1 MIKIL
6 LVEDD
11 KIIVASLSEYLNSE
25 GYLVRSVSGQTAA
38 MKLLAEEKAD
48 LVLLDVSLAEGNG
61 FAACRAIKAEFDIPV
76 IFLTASGDEF
86 STVTGFDLGADDYIP
101 KPFRPRELISRI
113 RNVLRL
119 TGSMGKTVKL
129 GDVVVDTEKGTAVK
143 NSRDLFLS
151 ALEYGAV
158 YDAAYKDYED
168 IRDSDRVS
176 SAAYAQVLGYAKI
189 DSANERKPYLY
200 VLGGDVASGYYKTM
214 PVHLILGT
222 LPKDS
227 TEIILPEHL
236 TSNGKVNYKL
246 GDTVTLDV
254 GDRTLDGRRLG
265 QDTPVYTYDSE
276 TQVEIMSGERLE
288 NTEPRTYTVVGIYE
302 RPTFEDYSAPGY
314 TALTAADTKSA
325 DQSLIH
331 CYFKMH
337 KPAGVYDFMKEM
349 GYTQEHRY
357 AYNTKVLL
365 YSGTAPFDSFL
376 TAFYSLA
383 AIIIALIVFGSVS
396 LIYNAFSISVSE
408 RTRQF
413 GLLSSVGA
421 TRKQL
426 RRMVLFEALAVSIV
440 GIPLGILVGIG
451 GIGITLLLIGDKFFS
466 IVRVDIPMRLCVS
479 WQAVVI
485 AAVIALVTV
494 LISAW
499 IPSKR
504 ATGVSAVEAIRQSMD
519 IKVSGRPVRT
529 SKLAYKLFGLP
540 GVLAG
545 KHYKRNRKKYRTTV
559 VSLFMSIVLFVSA
572 AAFTDYMMESAEG
585 GLASDQFDLI
595 YAAESD
601 ASAAMTPDELLELLF
616 SEPNVTGGTY
626 TKKQFLQGDISRE
639 YVTAMYADR
648 FADFGMEREDAA
660 PKDFSISGYLYFV
673 ADAEFNRLL
682 EKYNLKEA
690 DYYDRDKPLGI
701 ALDRNIELDRRLE
714 KYVTLDSLQGD
725 GCVIEGLYYVEID
738 GYYRKD
744 SRIDENGNKVVLYQ
758 NRDNEN
764 DIIELPYEESF
775 AKYTLR
781 SEKTIEEAPFFVSRS
796 TPVAINMIYPYSM
809 LESVVPEAA
818 LNQFRNTEY
827 FLTSSDH
834 AASFEN
840 LATMLTENGLS
851 SRQLFDYAANAETNR
866 NVVTIIR
873 VFAYGFIV
881 LISLIAAANV
891 FNTIS
896 TNISLRRREF
906 AMLKSVGMTQ
916 KGFRRMMN
924 YECLLYGS
932 KALLLGLPVSCGI
945 TYLIYRAVTT
955 AYETSFHLPW
965 AAIGIAVLSV
975 FLVVFAT
982 MMYSMSK
989 VKKDNPI
996 DALKNENL

>member
-1 MIKIL
+1 MNVFNKVTL
-6 LVEDD
+6 ESLKKNRTRTVVT
-11 KIIVASLSEYLNSE
+11 IIGIMLS
-25 GYLVRSVSGQTAA
+25 AA
-38 MKLLAEEKAD
+38 MICASTTFVSSMQNF
-48 LVLLDVSLAEGNG
+48 VLRCEIYS
-61 FAACRAIKAEFDIPV
+61 
-76 IFLTASGDEF
+76 SGDWH
-86 STVTGFDLGADDYIP
+86 
-101 KPFRPRELISRI
+101 
-113 RNVLRL
+113 
-119 TGSMGKTVKL
+119 
-129 GDVVVDTEKGTAVK
+129 
-143 NSRDLFLS
+143 
-151 ALEYGAV
+151 GAV

-168 IRDSDRVS
+168 IRDSGKVS

-189 DSANERKPYLY
+189 GSANERKPYLY
-200 VLGGDVASGYYKTM
+200 VLGGDAASGYFETM
-214 PVHLILGT
+214 PVHLLLGT

-236 TSNGKVNYKL
+236 TSNGKVNYTL
-246 GDTVTLDV
+246 GDTVTLEV
-254 GDRTLDGRRLG
+254 GDRMLDGKRLG
-265 QDTPVYTYDSE
+265 QDTPVYAYDSE
-276 TQVEIMSGERLE
+276 THTEVMSGERLE

-302 RPTFEDYSAPGY
+302 RPAFEDYAAPGY
-314 TALTAADTKSA
+314 TALTAADPKSA
-325 DQSLIH
+325 EQSPIH
-331 CYFKMH
+331 CYFKLH

-349 GYTQEHRY
+349 GYTQEYRY

-426 RRMVLFEALAVSIV
+426 RRMVLFEALAVSAV

-451 GIGITLLLIGDKFFS
+451 GIGITLLLIGDKFSS
-466 IVRVDIPMRLCVS
+466 IVRADIPMRLCVS

-529 SKLAYKLFGLP
+529 SKLAYKLFRLP

-572 AAFTDYMMESAEG
+572 AAFTDYMTESAEG

-601 ASAAMTPDELLELLF
+601 ASAAMTPDALLELLF
-616 SEPNVTGGTY
+616 SEQNVTGGTY

-639 YVTAMYADR
+639 YVTAMFADR
-648 FADFGMEREDAA
+648 FADFGMEREDAT
-660 PKDFSISGYLYFV
+660 PKELSISGYLYFV

-690 DYYDRDKPLGI
+690 DYYDREKPLGL

-714 KYVTLDSLQGD
+714 KYVTLDTLKGD

-758 NRDNEN
+758 NRDNES

-809 LESVVPEAA
+809 LESVVPKAA

-834 AASFEN
+834 TASFEN
-840 LATMLTENGLS
+840 LATVLTENGLS

-924 YECLLYGS
+924 CECLLYGS

-982 MMYSMSK
+982 MMYAMRK

>member
-1 MIKIL
+1 MNVFSKVTL
-6 LVEDD
+6 
-11 KIIVASLSEYLNSE
+11 ASLKKNRTRTVVTIIGIMLS
-25 GYLVRSVSGQTAA
+25 AA
-38 MKLLAEEKAD
+38 MICASTTFVSSMQSF
-48 LVLLDVSLAEGNG
+48 VLRCEIYS
-61 FAACRAIKAEFDIPV
+61 
-76 IFLTASGDEF
+76 SGDWH
-86 STVTGFDLGADDYIP
+86 
-101 KPFRPRELISRI
+101 
-113 RNVLRL
+113 
-119 TGSMGKTVKL
+119 
-129 GDVVVDTEKGTAVK
+129 
-143 NSRDLFLS
+143 
-151 ALEYGAV
+151 GAV
-158 YDAAYKDYED
+158 YDSAYKDYED
-168 IRDSDRVS
+168 IRDSDMVS

-189 DSANERKPYLY
+189 DSANEYKPYLY
-200 VLGGDVASGYYKTM
+200 VLGGDAASGYFKTM

-254 GDRTLDGRRLG
+254 GDRTLDGKRLG
-265 QDTPVYTYDSE
+265 QNAPVYTYDSE
-276 TQVEIMSGERLE
+276 TQVEVMSGERLE

-325 DQSLIH
+325 NQAPIH
-331 CYFKMH
+331 CYFKLH

-349 GYTQEHRY
+349 GYTQEYRY

-426 RRMVLFEALAVSIV
+426 RRMVIFEALTVSAV

-451 GIGITLLLIGDKFFS
+451 GIGITLLLIGDKFS
-466 IVRVDIPMRLCVS
+466 SLVRVDIPMRLCVS

-485 AAVIALVTV
+485 AAAIALITV

-504 ATGVSAVEAIRQSMD
+504 ATRVSAVEAIRQSMD

-601 ASAAMTPDELLELLF
+601 ASAAMTPDALLELLF
-616 SEPNVTGGTY
+616 SEQNVTGGTY

-639 YVTAMYADR
+639 YVTAMFADR
-648 FADFGMEREDAA
+648 FSNFGMESEDRA
-660 PKDFSISGYLYFV
+660 PKELGISGYLYFV

-682 EKYNLKEA
+682 EKYDLKEA
-690 DYYDRDKPLGI
+690 DYYDRDNPLGI
-701 ALDRNIELDRRLE
+701 ALDRNIEFDRRLE
-714 KYVTLDSLQGD
+714 KYVTLDTLKGD

-834 AASFEN
+834 TASFEN
-840 LATMLTENGLS
+840 LATVLTENGLS

>member
-1 MIKIL
+1 M
-6 LVEDD
+6 
-11 KIIVASLSEYLNSE
+11 
-25 GYLVRSVSGQTAA
+25 
-38 MKLLAEEKAD
+38 
-48 LVLLDVSLAEGNG
+48 
-61 FAACRAIKAEFDIPV
+61 
-76 IFLTASGDEF
+76 
-86 STVTGFDLGADDYIP
+86 
-101 KPFRPRELISRI
+101 
-113 RNVLRL
+113 
-119 TGSMGKTVKL
+119 
-129 GDVVVDTEKGTAVK
+129 
-143 NSRDLFLS
+143 
-151 ALEYGAV
+151 
-158 YDAAYKDYED
+158 
-168 IRDSDRVS
+168 
-176 SAAYAQVLGYAKI
+176 
-189 DSANERKPYLY
+189 
-200 VLGGDVASGYYKTM
+200 
-214 PVHLILGT
+214 
-222 LPKDS
+222 
-227 TEIILPEHL
+227 
-236 TSNGKVNYKL
+236 
-246 GDTVTLDV
+246 

-325 DQSLIH
+325 DQAPIH
-331 CYFKMH
+331 CYFKLH

-349 GYTQEHRY
+349 GYTQEYRY

-601 ASAAMTPDELLELLF
+601 ASAAMTPDELLDLLF
-616 SEPNVTGGTY
+616 SEQNVTGGTY

-639 YVTAMYADR
+639 YVTAMFADR
-648 FADFGMEREDAA
+648 FSSFGTESEDAA
-660 PKDFSISGYLYFV
+660 PKELGISGYLYFV

-714 KYVTLDSLQGD
+714 KYVTLDTLKGD

-758 NRDNEN
+758 NRDNES

-827 FLTSSDH
+827 FLTSSNH
-834 AASFEN
+834 TASFEN
-840 LATMLTENGLS
+840 LATVLTENGLS

-881 LISLIAAANV
+881 LISLIAVANV

>member
-1 MIKIL
+1 MNVFNKVTLESLKKNRTRTI
-6 LVEDD
+6 VT
-11 KIIVASLSEYLNSE
+11 IIGIMLS
-25 GYLVRSVSGQTAA
+25 AA
-38 MKLLAEEKAD
+38 MVCASTTFVSSMQNF
-48 LVLLDVSLAEGNG
+48 VLRCEIYS
-61 FAACRAIKAEFDIPV
+61 
-76 IFLTASGDEF
+76 SGDWH
-86 STVTGFDLGADDYIP
+86 
-101 KPFRPRELISRI
+101 
-113 RNVLRL
+113 
-119 TGSMGKTVKL
+119 
-129 GDVVVDTEKGTAVK
+129 
-143 NSRDLFLS
+143 
-151 ALEYGAV
+151 GAV

-200 VLGGDVASGYYKTM
+200 VLGGDVASGYFDTM

-236 TSNGKVNYKL
+236 TSNGKVNYTL

-254 GDRTLDGRRLG
+254 DDRTLDGKRLG
-265 QDTPVYTYDSE
+265 QDTPVYAYDSE
-276 TQVEIMSGERLE
+276 THTEVMSGERLE

-302 RPTFEDYSAPGY
+302 RPAFEDYAAPGY
-314 TALTAADTKSA
+314 TALTAADPKSA
-325 DQSLIH
+325 EQSPIH
-331 CYFKMH
+331 CYFKLH
-337 KPAGVYDFMKEM
+337 KPAGVYDFMKET
-349 GYTQEHRY
+349 GYTQEYRY

-376 TAFYSLA
+376 TTFYSLA

-408 RTRQF
+408 RTKQF

-421 TRKQL
+421 TKKQL
-426 RRMVLFEALAVSIV
+426 RRMVLFEALAVSAV

-451 GIGITLLLIGDKFFS
+451 GIGITLLLIGDKFSS
-466 IVRVDIPMRLCVS
+466 IVRADIPMRICVS

-485 AAVIALVTV
+485 AAAIALITV

-504 ATGVSAVEAIRQSMD
+504 ATRVSAVEAIRQSMD

-601 ASAAMTPDELLELLF
+601 ASSAMTPDALLELLF
-616 SEPNVTGGTY
+616 SEQNVTGGTY

-639 YVTAMYADR
+639 YVTAMFADR
-648 FADFGMEREDAA
+648 FADFGMESEDAA
-660 PKDFSISGYLYFV
+660 PKELSISGYLYFV

-701 ALDRNIELDRRLE
+701 ALDRNIEFDRRLE
-714 KYVTLDSLQGD
+714 KYVTLDTLQGD
-725 GCVIEGLYYVEID
+725 GCMIEGLYYVEID

-758 NRDNEN
+758 NRDNES
-764 DIIELPYEESF
+764 DIIELPYGESF

-827 FLTSSDH
+827 FLTSSNH
-834 AASFEN
+834 TASFEK

>member
-1 MIKIL
+1 MNVFNKVTLESLKKNRTRTI
-6 LVEDD
+6 VT
-11 KIIVASLSEYLNSE
+11 IIGIMLS
-25 GYLVRSVSGQTAA
+25 AA
-38 MKLLAEEKAD
+38 MVCASTT
-48 LVLLDVSLAEGNG
+48 LVSSMQNFVLRCEIYS
-61 FAACRAIKAEFDIPV
+61 
-76 IFLTASGDEF
+76 SGDWH
-86 STVTGFDLGADDYIP
+86 
-101 KPFRPRELISRI
+101 
-113 RNVLRL
+113 
-119 TGSMGKTVKL
+119 
-129 GDVVVDTEKGTAVK
+129 
-143 NSRDLFLS
+143 
-151 ALEYGAV
+151 GAV

-200 VLGGDVASGYYKTM
+200 VLGGDVASGYFETM

-331 CYFKMH
+331 CYFKLH
-337 KPAGVYDFMKEM
+337 KPAGVYDFMREM
-349 GYTQEHRY
+349 GYTQEYRY

-383 AIIIALIVFGSVS
+383 AIIISLIVFGSVS

-504 ATGVSAVEAIRQSMD
+504 ATRVSAVEAIRQSMD

-595 YAAESD
+595 YATESD
-601 ASAAMTPDELLELLF
+601 ASAAMTPDALLELLF
-616 SEPNVTGGTY
+616 SEQNVTGGTY

-639 YVTAMYADR
+639 YVTAMFAGR

-660 PKDFSISGYLYFV
+660 PKELGISGYLYFV

-690 DYYDRDKPLGI
+690 DYYDRDKPLGL

-714 KYVTLDSLQGD
+714 KYVTLDTLKGD

-764 DIIELPYEESF
+764 DIIELPHEESF

-809 LESVVPEAA
+809 LENVVPEAA

-866 NVVTIIR
+866 NVITIIR

-924 YECLLYGS
+924 CECLLYGS
-932 KALLLGLPVSCGI
+932 KALLLGLPVSCSI

-982 MMYSMSK
+982 MMYAMRK

>member
-1 MIKIL
+1 MNVFNKVTL
-6 LVEDD
+6 ESLKKNRTRTVVT
-11 KIIVASLSEYLNSE
+11 IIGIMLS
-25 GYLVRSVSGQTAA
+25 AA
-38 MKLLAEEKAD
+38 MICASTT
-48 LVLLDVSLAEGNG
+48 LVSSMQN
-61 FAACRAIKAEFDIPV
+61 F
-76 IFLTASGDEF
+76 
-86 STVTGFDLGADDYIP
+86 
-101 KPFRPRELISRI
+101 
-113 RNVLRL
+113 VLRCAIHID
-119 TGSMGKTVKL
+119 
-129 GDVVVDTEKGTAVK
+129 GDWHGV
-143 NSRDLFLS
+143 
-151 ALEYGAV
+151 V

-200 VLGGDVASGYYKTM
+200 VLGGDAASGYFETM
-214 PVHLILGT
+214 PVHLLLGT

-254 GDRTLDGRRLG
+254 GDRMLDGRRLG
-265 QDTPVYTYDSE
+265 QGTPVYTYDSE
-276 TQVEIMSGERLE
+276 TQVEVMSGERLE

-302 RPTFEDYSAPGY
+302 RPAFEDYSAPGY
-314 TALTAADTKSA
+314 TALTAADPKSA
-325 DQSLIH
+325 EQSPIH
-331 CYFKMH
+331 CYFKLH

-349 GYTQEHRY
+349 GYTQEYRY

-365 YSGTAPFDSFL
+365 YSGTARFDSFL

-421 TRKQL
+421 TKKQL
-426 RRMVLFEALAVSIV
+426 RRMVLFEALAVSAV

-466 IVRVDIPMRLCVS
+466 IVRADIPMRLCVS

-504 ATGVSAVEAIRQSMD
+504 ATSVSAVEAIRQSMD

-529 SKLAYKLFGLP
+529 STLAYKLFGLP

-601 ASAAMTPDELLELLF
+601 ASSAMTPDALLELLF
-616 SEPNVTGGTY
+616 SEQNVTGGTY

-639 YVTAMYADR
+639 YVTAMFADR
-648 FADFGMEREDAA
+648 FADFGMESEDRA
-660 PKDFSISGYLYFV
+660 PKELSISGYLYFV

-690 DYYDRDKPLGI
+690 DYYDREKPLGI

-714 KYVTLDSLQGD
+714 KYVTLDTLKGD

-758 NRDNEN
+758 NRDNES

-809 LESVVPEAA
+809 LESVIPEAA

-827 FLTSSDH
+827 FLTSSNH
-834 AASFEN
+834 TASFEN
-840 LATMLTENGLS
+840 LATVLTENGLS

-982 MMYSMSK
+982 MMYAMSK

>member
-1 MIKIL
+1 MNVFNKVTLESLKKNRTRTI
-6 LVEDD
+6 VT
-11 KIIVASLSEYLNSE
+11 IIGIMLS
-25 GYLVRSVSGQTAA
+25 AA
-38 MKLLAEEKAD
+38 MICASTT
-48 LVLLDVSLAEGNG
+48 LVSSMQN
-61 FAACRAIKAEFDIPV
+61 F
-76 IFLTASGDEF
+76 
-86 STVTGFDLGADDYIP
+86 
-101 KPFRPRELISRI
+101 
-113 RNVLRL
+113 VLRCAIHID
-119 TGSMGKTVKL
+119 
-129 GDVVVDTEKGTAVK
+129 GDW
-143 NSRDLFLS
+143 
-151 ALEYGAV
+151 YGAV

-200 VLGGDVASGYYKTM
+200 VLGGDVASGYFKTM

-265 QDTPVYTYDSE
+265 QDTPVYAYDSE
-276 TQVEIMSGERLE
+276 THTEVMSGEGLE

-325 DQSLIH
+325 DQSPIH
-331 CYFKMH
+331 CYFKLH

-349 GYTQEHRY
+349 GYTQEYRY

-504 ATGVSAVEAIRQSMD
+504 ATRVSAVEAIRQSMD

-529 SKLAYKLFGLP
+529 SKLSYKLFGLP

-601 ASAAMTPDELLELLF
+601 ASAAMMPDALLELLF
-616 SEPNVTGGTY
+616 SEQNVTGGTY

-639 YVTAMYADR
+639 YVTAMFADR
-648 FADFGMEREDAA
+648 FSNFCMESEDRA
-660 PKDFSISGYLYFV
+660 PKKLGISGYLYFV

-682 EKYNLKEA
+682 EKYDLKEA
-690 DYYDRDKPLGI
+690 DYYDRDNPLGI

-714 KYVTLDSLQGD
+714 KYVTLDTLKGD
-725 GCVIEGLYYVEID
+725 VCVIEGLYYVEID

-758 NRDNEN
+758 NRDNES

-827 FLTSSDH
+827 FLTSSNH

-840 LATMLTENGLS
+840 LATTLTENGLS

-866 NVVTIIR
+866 NVITIIR

>member
-1 MIKIL
+1 MNVFNKVTLESLKKNRTRTI
-6 LVEDD
+6 VT
-11 KIIVASLSEYLNSE
+11 IIGIMLS
-25 GYLVRSVSGQTAA
+25 AA
-38 MKLLAEEKAD
+38 MVCASTT
-48 LVLLDVSLAEGNG
+48 LVSSMQNFVLRCEIYS
-61 FAACRAIKAEFDIPV
+61 
-76 IFLTASGDEF
+76 SGDWH
-86 STVTGFDLGADDYIP
+86 
-101 KPFRPRELISRI
+101 
-113 RNVLRL
+113 
-119 TGSMGKTVKL
+119 
-129 GDVVVDTEKGTAVK
+129 
-143 NSRDLFLS
+143 
-151 ALEYGAV
+151 GAV

-200 VLGGDVASGYYKTM
+200 VLGGDVASGYFETM

-331 CYFKMH
+331 CYFKLH
-337 KPAGVYDFMKEM
+337 KPAGVYDFMREM
-349 GYTQEHRY
+349 GYTQEYRY

-383 AIIIALIVFGSVS
+383 AIIISLIVFGSVS

-504 ATGVSAVEAIRQSMD
+504 ATRVSAVEAIRQSMD

-595 YAAESD
+595 YATESD
-601 ASAAMTPDELLELLF
+601 ASAAMTPDALLELLF
-616 SEPNVTGGTY
+616 SEQNVTGGTY

-639 YVTAMYADR
+639 YVTAMFADR

-660 PKDFSISGYLYFV
+660 PKELGISGYLYFV

-690 DYYDRDKPLGI
+690 DYYDRDKPLGL

-714 KYVTLDSLQGD
+714 KYVTLDTLKGD

-809 LESVVPEAA
+809 LENVVPEAA

-866 NVVTIIR
+866 NVITIIR

-924 YECLLYGS
+924 CECLLYGS
-932 KALLLGLPVSCGI
+932 KALLLGLPVSCSI

-982 MMYSMSK
+982 MMYAMRK

>member
-1 MIKIL
+1 
-6 LVEDD
+6 
-11 KIIVASLSEYLNSE
+11 
-25 GYLVRSVSGQTAA
+25 
-38 MKLLAEEKAD
+38 
-48 LVLLDVSLAEGNG
+48 
-61 FAACRAIKAEFDIPV
+61 
-76 IFLTASGDEF
+76 
-86 STVTGFDLGADDYIP
+86 
-101 KPFRPRELISRI
+101 
-113 RNVLRL
+113 
-119 TGSMGKTVKL
+119 
-129 GDVVVDTEKGTAVK
+129 
-143 NSRDLFLS
+143 
-151 ALEYGAV
+151 
-158 YDAAYKDYED
+158 
-168 IRDSDRVS
+168 
-176 SAAYAQVLGYAKI
+176 
-189 DSANERKPYLY
+189 
-200 VLGGDVASGYYKTM
+200 
-214 PVHLILGT
+214 
-222 LPKDS
+222 
-227 TEIILPEHL
+227 
-236 TSNGKVNYKL
+236 
-246 GDTVTLDV
+246 
-254 GDRTLDGRRLG
+254 
-265 QDTPVYTYDSE
+265 
-276 TQVEIMSGERLE
+276 
-288 NTEPRTYTVVGIYE
+288 
-302 RPTFEDYSAPGY
+302 
-314 TALTAADTKSA
+314 
-325 DQSLIH
+325 
-331 CYFKMH
+331 
-337 KPAGVYDFMKEM
+337 
-349 GYTQEHRY
+349 
-357 AYNTKVLL
+357 
-365 YSGTAPFDSFL
+365 
-376 TAFYSLA
+376 
-383 AIIIALIVFGSVS
+383 
-396 LIYNAFSISVSE
+396 
-408 RTRQF
+408 
-413 GLLSSVGA
+413 
-421 TRKQL
+421 
-426 RRMVLFEALAVSIV
+426 MVLFEALAVSIV

-485 AAVIALVTV
+485 ASVIALVTV

-504 ATGVSAVEAIRQSMD
+504 ATRVSAVEAIRQSMD

-545 KHYKRNRKKYRTTV
+545 KHYKRDRKKYRTTV

-601 ASAAMTPDELLELLF
+601 ASSAMTPDALLELLF
-616 SEPNVTGGTY
+616 SEQNVTGGTY

-660 PKDFSISGYLYFV
+660 PKELSISGYLYFV

-682 EKYNLKEA
+682 KKYDLKEA

-714 KYVTLDSLQGD
+714 KYVTLDTLKGD
-725 GCVIEGLYYVEID
+725 ECMIEGLYYVEID

-758 NRDNEN
+758 NRDNES

-840 LATMLTENGLS
+840 LATVLTENGLS

-866 NVVTIIR
+866 NVITIIR

-916 KGFRRMMN
+916 KSFRRMMN

>member
-1 MIKIL
+1 
-6 LVEDD
+6 
-11 KIIVASLSEYLNSE
+11 
-25 GYLVRSVSGQTAA
+25 
-38 MKLLAEEKAD
+38 
-48 LVLLDVSLAEGNG
+48 
-61 FAACRAIKAEFDIPV
+61 
-76 IFLTASGDEF
+76 
-86 STVTGFDLGADDYIP
+86 
-101 KPFRPRELISRI
+101 
-113 RNVLRL
+113 
-119 TGSMGKTVKL
+119 
-129 GDVVVDTEKGTAVK
+129 
-143 NSRDLFLS
+143 
-151 ALEYGAV
+151 
-158 YDAAYKDYED
+158 
-168 IRDSDRVS
+168 
-176 SAAYAQVLGYAKI
+176 
-189 DSANERKPYLY
+189 
-200 VLGGDVASGYYKTM
+200 
-214 PVHLILGT
+214 
-222 LPKDS
+222 
-227 TEIILPEHL
+227 
-236 TSNGKVNYKL
+236 
-246 GDTVTLDV
+246 
-254 GDRTLDGRRLG
+254 
-265 QDTPVYTYDSE
+265 
-276 TQVEIMSGERLE
+276 MSGERLE

-325 DQSLIH
+325 DQTPIH
-331 CYFKMH
+331 CYFKLH

-349 GYTQEHRY
+349 GYTQEYRY

-504 ATGVSAVEAIRQSMD
+504 ATRVSAVEAIRQSMD

-601 ASAAMTPDELLELLF
+601 ASSAMTPDALLELLF
-616 SEPNVTGGTY
+616 SEQNVTGGTY

-639 YVTAMYADR
+639 YVTAMFADR
-648 FADFGMEREDAA
+648 FSNFGMEREDAA
-660 PKDFSISGYLYFV
+660 PKELSISGYLYFV

-690 DYYDRDKPLGI
+690 DYYDREKPLGL

-714 KYVTLDSLQGD
+714 KYVTLDTLQGD

-758 NRDNEN
+758 NRDNES

-827 FLTSSDH
+827 FLTSSNH
-834 AASFEN
+834 TASFEN
-840 LATMLTENGLS
+840 LATVLTENGLS

>member
-1 MIKIL
+1 MNVFNKVTLESLKKNRTRTI
-6 LVEDD
+6 VT
-11 KIIVASLSEYLNSE
+11 IIGIMLS
-25 GYLVRSVSGQTAA
+25 AA
-38 MKLLAEEKAD
+38 MICASTTFVSSMQNF
-48 LVLLDVSLAEGNG
+48 VLRCEIYS
-61 FAACRAIKAEFDIPV
+61 
-76 IFLTASGDEF
+76 SGDWH
-86 STVTGFDLGADDYIP
+86 
-101 KPFRPRELISRI
+101 
-113 RNVLRL
+113 
-119 TGSMGKTVKL
+119 
-129 GDVVVDTEKGTAVK
+129 
-143 NSRDLFLS
+143 
-151 ALEYGAV
+151 GAV

-168 IRDSDRVS
+168 IRDSGKVS

-189 DSANERKPYLY
+189 DSANEHKPYLY
-200 VLGGDVASGYYKTM
+200 VLGGDVASGYFETM

-222 LPKDS
+222 LPKDP

-236 TSNGKVNYKL
+236 TSNGKVNYTL
-246 GDTVTLDV
+246 GDTVTLEV

-325 DQSLIH
+325 DQSPIH
-331 CYFKMH
+331 CYFKLH

-349 GYTQEHRY
+349 GYTQEYRY

-408 RTRQF
+408 RTKQF

-421 TRKQL
+421 TKKQL
-426 RRMVLFEALAVSIV
+426 RRMVLFEALAVSAV

-451 GIGITLLLIGDKFFS
+451 GIGITLLLIGDKFSS
-466 IVRVDIPMRLCVS
+466 IVRADIPMRICVS
-479 WQAVVI
+479 WQAVLI
-485 AAVIALVTV
+485 AAAIALITV

-504 ATGVSAVEAIRQSMD
+504 ATRVSAVEAIRQSMD

-601 ASAAMTPDELLELLF
+601 ASAAMTPDALLELLF
-616 SEPNVTGGTY
+616 SEQNVTGGTY

-639 YVTAMYADR
+639 YVTAMFADR

-660 PKDFSISGYLYFV
+660 PKELGISGYLYFV

-701 ALDRNIELDRRLE
+701 ALDRNIEFDRRLE
-714 KYVTLDSLQGD
+714 KYVTLDTLKGD

-827 FLTSSDH
+827 FLTSSNH

-840 LATMLTENGLS
+840 LATVLTENGLS

-866 NVVTIIR
+866 NVITIIR

-982 MMYSMSK
+982 MMYAMRK

>member
-1 MIKIL
+1 MNVFSKVTL
-6 LVEDD
+6 ESLKKNRTRTVVT
-11 KIIVASLSEYLNSE
+11 IIGIMLS
-25 GYLVRSVSGQTAA
+25 AA
-38 MKLLAEEKAD
+38 MICASTTFVSSMQNF
-48 LVLLDVSLAEGNG
+48 VLRCEIYS
-61 FAACRAIKAEFDIPV
+61 
-76 IFLTASGDEF
+76 SGDWH
-86 STVTGFDLGADDYIP
+86 
-101 KPFRPRELISRI
+101 
-113 RNVLRL
+113 
-119 TGSMGKTVKL
+119 
-129 GDVVVDTEKGTAVK
+129 
-143 NSRDLFLS
+143 
-151 ALEYGAV
+151 GAV

-168 IRDSDRVS
+168 IRDSGKVS

-189 DSANERKPYLY
+189 GSANEYKPYLY
-200 VLGGDVASGYYKTM
+200 VLGGDAASGYFETM
-214 PVHLILGT
+214 PVHLLLGT

-236 TSNGKVNYKL
+236 TSNGKVNYTL
-246 GDTVTLDV
+246 GDTVTLEV
-254 GDRTLDGRRLG
+254 GDRTLDGKRLG

-276 TQVEIMSGERLE
+276 THTEVMSGERLE

-325 DQSLIH
+325 DQAPIH
-331 CYFKMH
+331 CYFKLH

-349 GYTQEHRY
+349 GYTQEYRY

-426 RRMVLFEALAVSIV
+426 RRMVLFEALTVSAV

-451 GIGITLLLIGDKFFS
+451 GIGITLLLIGDKFSS
-466 IVRVDIPMRLCVS
+466 IVRADIPMRICVS

-504 ATGVSAVEAIRQSMD
+504 ATRVSAVEAIRQSMD

-601 ASAAMTPDELLELLF
+601 ASSAMRPDALLELLF
-616 SEPNVTGGTY
+616 SEQNVTGGTY

-639 YVTAMYADR
+639 YVTAMYAGH
-648 FADFGMEREDAA
+648 FADFGMEREDAT
-660 PKDFSISGYLYFV
+660 PKDLGISGYLYFV
-673 ADAEFNRLL
+673 ADTEFNRLL

-701 ALDRNIELDRRLE
+701 ALDRNIEFDRRLE
-714 KYVTLDSLQGD
+714 KYVTLDTLKGD

-758 NRDNEN
+758 NRDNESN
-764 DIIELPYEESF
+764 IIELPYEESF

-827 FLTSSDH
+827 FLTSSNH

-866 NVVTIIR
+866 NIVTIIR

-924 YECLLYGS
+924 CECLLYGS

-982 MMYSMSK
+982 MMYAMRK

>member
-1 MIKIL
+1 MNVFSKVTLESLKKNRTRTVVTIIGIL
-6 LVEDD
+6 L
-11 KIIVASLSEYLNSE
+11 S
-25 GYLVRSVSGQTAA
+25 AA
-38 MKLLAEEKAD
+38 MICASTT
-48 LVLLDVSLAEGNG
+48 LVSSMQNFVLRCEIYS
-61 FAACRAIKAEFDIPV
+61 
-76 IFLTASGDEF
+76 SGDWH
-86 STVTGFDLGADDYIP
+86 
-101 KPFRPRELISRI
+101 
-113 RNVLRL
+113 
-119 TGSMGKTVKL
+119 
-129 GDVVVDTEKGTAVK
+129 
-143 NSRDLFLS
+143 
-151 ALEYGAV
+151 GAV

-168 IRDSDRVS
+168 IRDSGKVS
-176 SAAYAQVLGYAKI
+176 SAAHAQVLGYAKI

-200 VLGGDVASGYYKTM
+200 VLGGDVASGYFKTM

-222 LPKDS
+222 LPKDP

-236 TSNGKVNYKL
+236 TSNGKVNYTL

-325 DQSLIH
+325 DQAPIH
-331 CYFKMH
+331 CYFKLH

-349 GYTQEHRY
+349 GYTQEYRY

-365 YSGTAPFDSFL
+365 YSGTARFDSFL

-466 IVRVDIPMRLCVS
+466 IVRADIPMRLCVS

-485 AAVIALVTV
+485 AAAIALVTV

-504 ATGVSAVEAIRQSMD
+504 ATRVSAVEAIRQSMD
-519 IKVSGRPVRT
+519 VKVSGRPVRT

-601 ASAAMTPDELLELLF
+601 ASSAMTPDALLELLF
-616 SEPNVTGGTY
+616 SEQNVTGGTY

-648 FADFGMEREDAA
+648 FADFGTEREDAT
-660 PKDFSISGYLYFV
+660 PKDLSISGYLYFV
-673 ADAEFNRLL
+673 ADAEFNKLL

-714 KYVTLDSLQGD
+714 KYVTLDTLKGD

-744 SRIDENGNKVVLYQ
+744 SRIDENGNKAVLYQ

-809 LESVVPEAA
+809 LESVVPEAS

-827 FLTSSDH
+827 FLTSSNH
-834 AASFEN
+834 TASFEN
-840 LATMLTENGLS
+840 LATVLTENGLS

>member
-1 MIKIL
+1 MNVFNKVTLESLKKNRTRTI
-6 LVEDD
+6 VT
-11 KIIVASLSEYLNSE
+11 IIGIMLS
-25 GYLVRSVSGQTAA
+25 AA
-38 MKLLAEEKAD
+38 MICASTT
-48 LVLLDVSLAEGNG
+48 LVS
-61 FAACRAIKAEFDIPV
+61 
-76 IFLTASGDEF
+76 SM
-86 STVTGFDLGADDYIP
+86 
-101 KPFRPRELISRI
+101 
-113 RNVLRL
+113 RNFVLRCAIHID
-119 TGSMGKTVKL
+119 
-129 GDVVVDTEKGTAVK
+129 GDW
-143 NSRDLFLS
+143 
-151 ALEYGAV
+151 YGAV

-200 VLGGDVASGYYKTM
+200 VLGGDVASGYFKTM

-236 TSNGKVNYKL
+236 TSNGKVNYTL
-246 GDTVTLDV
+246 GDTVTLEV
-254 GDRTLDGRRLG
+254 GDRTLDGKRLG

-276 TQVEIMSGERLE
+276 THTEVMSGERLE

-325 DQSLIH
+325 DQAPIH
-331 CYFKMH
+331 CYFKLH

-349 GYTQEHRY
+349 GYTQEYRY

-426 RRMVLFEALAVSIV
+426 RRMVLFEALTVSAV

-451 GIGITLLLIGDKFFS
+451 GIGITLLLIGDKFSS
-466 IVRVDIPMRLCVS
+466 IVRADIPMRICVS

-504 ATGVSAVEAIRQSMD
+504 ATRVSAVEAIRQSMD

-601 ASAAMTPDELLELLF
+601 ASSAMRPDALLELLF
-616 SEPNVTGGTY
+616 SEQNVTGGTY

-639 YVTAMYADR
+639 YVTAMYAGH
-648 FADFGMEREDAA
+648 FADFGMEREDAT
-660 PKDFSISGYLYFV
+660 PKDLGISGYLYFV
-673 ADAEFNRLL
+673 ADTEFNRLL

-714 KYVTLDSLQGD
+714 KYVTLDTLKGD

-827 FLTSSDH
+827 FLTSSNH

-866 NVVTIIR
+866 NIVTIIR

-924 YECLLYGS
+924 CECLLYGS

-982 MMYSMSK
+982 MMYAMRK

>member
-1 MIKIL
+1 MNVFSKVTL
-6 LVEDD
+6 ESLKKNRTRTVVT
-11 KIIVASLSEYLNSE
+11 IIGIMLS
-25 GYLVRSVSGQTAA
+25 AA
-38 MKLLAEEKAD
+38 MICASTTFVSSMQNF
-48 LVLLDVSLAEGNG
+48 VLRCEIYS
-61 FAACRAIKAEFDIPV
+61 
-76 IFLTASGDEF
+76 SGDWH
-86 STVTGFDLGADDYIP
+86 
-101 KPFRPRELISRI
+101 
-113 RNVLRL
+113 
-119 TGSMGKTVKL
+119 
-129 GDVVVDTEKGTAVK
+129 
-143 NSRDLFLS
+143 
-151 ALEYGAV
+151 GAV

-168 IRDSDRVS
+168 IRDSGKVS

-189 DSANERKPYLY
+189 GSANEYKPYLY
-200 VLGGDVASGYYKTM
+200 VLGGDAASGYFETM
-214 PVHLILGT
+214 PVHLLLGT

-236 TSNGKVNYKL
+236 TSNGKVNYTL
-246 GDTVTLDV
+246 GDTVTLEV
-254 GDRTLDGRRLG
+254 GDRTLDGKRLG

-276 TQVEIMSGERLE
+276 THTEVMSGERLE

-325 DQSLIH
+325 DQAPIH
-331 CYFKMH
+331 CYFRLH

-349 GYTQEHRY
+349 GYTQEYRY

-421 TRKQL
+421 TKKQL
-426 RRMVLFEALAVSIV
+426 RGMVLFEALAVSAV

-451 GIGITLLLIGDKFFS
+451 GIGITLLLIGDKFSS
-466 IVRVDIPMRLCVS
+466 IVRADIPMRLCVS

-504 ATGVSAVEAIRQSMD
+504 ATRVSDVEAIRQSMD
-519 IKVSGRPVRT
+519 IKVSGKPVRT

-601 ASAAMTPDELLELLF
+601 ASSAMRPDALLELLF
-616 SEPNVTGGTY
+616 SEQNVTGGTY

-639 YVTAMYADR
+639 YVTAMYAGH
-648 FADFGMEREDAA
+648 FADFGMEREDAT
-660 PKDFSISGYLYFV
+660 PKDLGISGYLYFV
-673 ADAEFNRLL
+673 ADTEFNRLL

-701 ALDRNIELDRRLE
+701 ALDRNIEFDRRLE
-714 KYVTLDSLQGD
+714 KYVTLDTLKGD

-758 NRDNEN
+758 NRDNESN
-764 DIIELPYEESF
+764 IIELPYEESF

-827 FLTSSDH
+827 FLTSSNH

-866 NVVTIIR
+866 NIVTIIR

-924 YECLLYGS
+924 CECLLYGS

-945 TYLIYRAVTT
+945 TYLIYRAITT

-982 MMYSMSK
+982 MMYAMRK

>member
-1 MIKIL
+1 M
-6 LVEDD
+6 
-11 KIIVASLSEYLNSE
+11 
-25 GYLVRSVSGQTAA
+25 
-38 MKLLAEEKAD
+38 
-48 LVLLDVSLAEGNG
+48 
-61 FAACRAIKAEFDIPV
+61 
-76 IFLTASGDEF
+76 
-86 STVTGFDLGADDYIP
+86 
-101 KPFRPRELISRI
+101 
-113 RNVLRL
+113 
-119 TGSMGKTVKL
+119 
-129 GDVVVDTEKGTAVK
+129 
-143 NSRDLFLS
+143 
-151 ALEYGAV
+151 
-158 YDAAYKDYED
+158 
-168 IRDSDRVS
+168 
-176 SAAYAQVLGYAKI
+176 
-189 DSANERKPYLY
+189 
-200 VLGGDVASGYYKTM
+200 ASGYFKTM

-325 DQSLIH
+325 DQSPIH
-331 CYFKMH
+331 CYFKLH
-337 KPAGVYDFMKEM
+337 KPAGVYDFMKEK
-349 GYTQEHRY
+349 GYTQEYRY

-601 ASAAMTPDELLELLF
+601 ASSAMTPDALLELLF
-616 SEPNVTGGTY
+616 SEQNVTGGTY

-639 YVTAMYADR
+639 YVTAMFADR
-648 FADFGMEREDAA
+648 FADFGMESEDRA

-714 KYVTLDSLQGD
+714 KYVTLDTLKGD

-827 FLTSSDH
+827 FLTSSNH
-834 AASFEN
+834 TASFEN
-840 LATMLTENGLS
+840 LAPVLTENGLS

>member
-1 MIKIL
+1 MNVFNKVTLESLKKNRTRTI
-6 LVEDD
+6 VT
-11 KIIVASLSEYLNSE
+11 IIGIMLS
-25 GYLVRSVSGQTAA
+25 AA
-38 MKLLAEEKAD
+38 MICASTT
-48 LVLLDVSLAEGNG
+48 LVSSMQN
-61 FAACRAIKAEFDIPV
+61 F
-76 IFLTASGDEF
+76 
-86 STVTGFDLGADDYIP
+86 
-101 KPFRPRELISRI
+101 
-113 RNVLRL
+113 VLRCAIHID
-119 TGSMGKTVKL
+119 
-129 GDVVVDTEKGTAVK
+129 GDW
-143 NSRDLFLS
+143 
-151 ALEYGAV
+151 YGAV

-200 VLGGDVASGYYKTM
+200 VLGGDVASGYFETM

-276 TQVEIMSGERLE
+276 TQVEVMSGERLE

-325 DQSLIH
+325 DQAPIH
-331 CYFKMH
+331 CYFRLH

-349 GYTQEHRY
+349 GYTQEYRY

-426 RRMVLFEALAVSIV
+426 RRMVLFEALTVSAV

-451 GIGITLLLIGDKFFS
+451 GIGITLLLIGDKFSS
-466 IVRVDIPMRLCVS
+466 IVRADIPMRICVS

-504 ATGVSAVEAIRQSMD
+504 ATRVSAVEAIRQSMD

-601 ASAAMTPDELLELLF
+601 ASAAMTPDALLELLF
-616 SEPNVTGGTY
+616 SEQNVTGGTY

-639 YVTAMYADR
+639 YVTAMFADR
-648 FADFGMEREDAA
+648 FSNFGMESEDRA
-660 PKDFSISGYLYFV
+660 PKELGISGYLYFV

-682 EKYNLKEA
+682 EKYDLKEA

-714 KYVTLDSLQGD
+714 KYVTLDTLKGD
-725 GCVIEGLYYVEID
+725 VCVIEGLYYVEID

-827 FLTSSDH
+827 FLTSSNH
-834 AASFEN
+834 TASFEN
-840 LATMLTENGLS
+840 LATVLTENGLS

-924 YECLLYGS
+924 YECLLYGF

>member
-1 MIKIL
+1 M
-6 LVEDD
+6 
-11 KIIVASLSEYLNSE
+11 
-25 GYLVRSVSGQTAA
+25 
-38 MKLLAEEKAD
+38 
-48 LVLLDVSLAEGNG
+48 
-61 FAACRAIKAEFDIPV
+61 
-76 IFLTASGDEF
+76 
-86 STVTGFDLGADDYIP
+86 
-101 KPFRPRELISRI
+101 
-113 RNVLRL
+113 
-119 TGSMGKTVKL
+119 
-129 GDVVVDTEKGTAVK
+129 
-143 NSRDLFLS
+143 
-151 ALEYGAV
+151 
-158 YDAAYKDYED
+158 
-168 IRDSDRVS
+168 
-176 SAAYAQVLGYAKI
+176 
-189 DSANERKPYLY
+189 
-200 VLGGDVASGYYKTM
+200 ASGYFETM

-236 TSNGKVNYKL
+236 TSNGKVNYTL

-276 TQVEIMSGERLE
+276 TQVEIMSGEWLE

-325 DQSLIH
+325 DQAPIH
-331 CYFKMH
+331 CYFKLH
-337 KPAGVYDFMKEM
+337 KPSGVYDFMKEM
-349 GYTQEHRY
+349 GYTQEYRY

-504 ATGVSAVEAIRQSMD
+504 ATRVSAVEAIRQSMD

-601 ASAAMTPDELLELLF
+601 ASSAMTPDALLELLF
-616 SEPNVTGGTY
+616 SEQNVTGGTY

-639 YVTAMYADR
+639 YVTAMFADR
-648 FADFGMEREDAA
+648 FSNFGMESEDRA
-660 PKDFSISGYLYFV
+660 PKELGISGYLYFV

-701 ALDRNIELDRRLE
+701 ALDRNIEFDRRLE

-758 NRDNEN
+758 SRDNEN

-834 AASFEN
+834 TASFEN
-840 LATMLTENGLS
+840 LATVLTENGLS

>member
-1 MIKIL
+1 MNVFNKVTLESLKKNRTRTI
-6 LVEDD
+6 VT
-11 KIIVASLSEYLNSE
+11 IIGIMLS
-25 GYLVRSVSGQTAA
+25 AA
-38 MKLLAEEKAD
+38 MICASTTFVSSMQNF
-48 LVLLDVSLAEGNG
+48 VLRCEIYS
-61 FAACRAIKAEFDIPV
+61 
-76 IFLTASGDEF
+76 SGDWH
-86 STVTGFDLGADDYIP
+86 
-101 KPFRPRELISRI
+101 
-113 RNVLRL
+113 
-119 TGSMGKTVKL
+119 
-129 GDVVVDTEKGTAVK
+129 
-143 NSRDLFLS
+143 
-151 ALEYGAV
+151 GAV

-168 IRDSDRVS
+168 IRDSGKVS

-189 DSANERKPYLY
+189 GSANEYKPYLY
-200 VLGGDVASGYYKTM
+200 VLGGDAASGYFETM
-214 PVHLILGT
+214 PVHLLLGT

-236 TSNGKVNYKL
+236 TSNGKVNYTL
-246 GDTVTLDV
+246 GDTVTLEV
-254 GDRTLDGRRLG
+254 GDRTLDGKRLG

-314 TALTAADTKSA
+314 TALTAADTNSA
-325 DQSLIH
+325 DQAPIH
-331 CYFKMH
+331 CYFKLH

-349 GYTQEHRY
+349 GYTQEYRY

-504 ATGVSAVEAIRQSMD
+504 ATRVSAVEAIRQSMD

-601 ASAAMTPDELLELLF
+601 VSAAMTPDALLELLF
-616 SEPNVTGGTY
+616 SEQNVTGGTY

-639 YVTAMYADR
+639 YVTAMFADR
-648 FADFGMEREDAA
+648 FSNFGMESEDRA
-660 PKDFSISGYLYFV
+660 PKELGISGYLYFV

-690 DYYDRDKPLGI
+690 DYYDREKPLGL

-714 KYVTLDSLQGD
+714 KYVTLDTLKGD

-758 NRDNEN
+758 NRDNES

-781 SEKTIEEAPFFVSRS
+781 SEKTIDEAPFFVSRS

-809 LESVVPEAA
+809 LESVIPEAA

-827 FLTSSDH
+827 FLTSSNH
-834 AASFEN
+834 TASFEN
-840 LATMLTENGLS
+840 LATVLTENGLS

-982 MMYSMSK
+982 MMYAMRK

>member
-1 MIKIL
+1 MNVFNKVTLASLKQNRTRTVVTIIGIMLSAAMICASTTF
-6 LVEDD
+6 
-11 KIIVASLSEYLNSE
+11 VASMQN
-25 GYLVRSVSGQTAA
+25 
-38 MKLLAEEKAD
+38 
-48 LVLLDVSLAEGNG
+48 
-61 FAACRAIKAEFDIPV
+61 F
-76 IFLTASGDEF
+76 
-86 STVTGFDLGADDYIP
+86 
-101 KPFRPRELISRI
+101 
-113 RNVLRL
+113 VLRYTVYK
-119 TGSMGKTVKL
+119 TG
-129 GDVVVDTEKGTAVK
+129 DWH
-143 NSRDLFLS
+143 
-151 ALEYGAV
+151 GAV

-168 IRDSDRVS
+168 IGGSGKVA
-176 SAAYAQVLGYAKI
+176 SATYAQTLGYARI
-189 DSANERKPYLY
+189 NSANERKPYLY
-200 VLGGDVASGYYKTM
+200 VLGGDAASGYFETM
-214 PVHLILGT
+214 PVHLTAGE
-222 LPKDS
+222 LPKS
-227 TEIILPEHL
+227 SSEIILPEHL
-236 TSNGKVNYKL
+236 ATNGKVSYKI
-246 GDTVTLDV
+246 GDTVTFEV
-254 GDRTLDGRRLG
+254 GDRILDGKRLG
-265 QDTPVYTYDSE
+265 QINPFFTYDSE
-276 TQVEIMSGERLE
+276 IQTEVKNDEKLE
-288 NTEPRTYTVVGIYE
+288 NTVARTYTVVGMYE
-302 RPTFEDYSAPGY
+302 RPGFENTDAPGY
-314 TALTAADTKSA
+314 TALTVADRGA
-325 DQSLIH
+325 DGQSPIDCH
-331 CYFKMH
+331 FKMK
-337 KPAGVYDFMKEM
+337 KPSAVYDFMKET
-349 GYTQEHRY
+349 GYTDAYRY
-357 AYNTKVLL
+357 AYNTDVLL
-365 YSGTAPFDSFL
+365 YSGVSRFDSV
-376 TAFYSLA
+376 TATLYSLA
-383 AIIIALIVFGSVS
+383 AIVIGLIVFASVS

-408 RTRQF
+408 RTKQF

-421 TRKQL
+421 TKKQL
-426 RRMVLFEALAVSIV
+426 RKMVLFEALAVSAI
-440 GIPLGILVGIG
+440 GIPLGIVVGIG
-451 GIGITLLLIGDKFFS
+451 GIGITLLLLGDKFSS
-466 IVRVDIPMRLCVS
+466 IVGKAHIPLRLCVS
-479 WQAVVI
+479 WESVVI
-485 AAVIALVTV
+485 AAVIALITV

-504 ATGVSAVEAIRQSMD
+504 ATRVSAVEAIRQSMD

-601 ASAAMTPDELLELLF
+601 ASSAMTPDALLELLF
-616 SEPNVTGGTY
+616 SEQNVTGGTY

-639 YVTAMYADR
+639 YVTAMFADR
-648 FADFGMEREDAA
+648 FADFGMESEDAA
-660 PKDFSISGYLYFV
+660 PKDLSISGYLYFV

-682 EKYNLKEA
+682 EKYDLKEA
-690 DYYDRDKPLGI
+690 DYYNRDKPLGI
-701 ALDRNIELDRRLE
+701 ALDRNIEFDRRLE
-714 KYVTLDSLQGD
+714 KFVTLDTLKGA

-744 SRIDENGNKVVLYQ
+744 SRIDENDNKVVLYQ

-827 FLTSSDH
+827 FLTSSNH
-834 AASFEN
+834 TASFEN
-840 LATMLTENGLS
+840 LATVLTENGLS

-881 LISLIAAANV
+881 LISLIAAVNV

-916 KGFRRMMN
+916 KGFSRMMN

-965 AAIGIAVLSV
+965 AAVGIAVMSV

>member
-1 MIKIL
+1 MNVFSKVTLESLKKNRTRTVVTIIGIL
-6 LVEDD
+6 L
-11 KIIVASLSEYLNSE
+11 S
-25 GYLVRSVSGQTAA
+25 AA
-38 MKLLAEEKAD
+38 MICASTTFVSSMQNF
-48 LVLLDVSLAEGNG
+48 VLRCEIYS
-61 FAACRAIKAEFDIPV
+61 
-76 IFLTASGDEF
+76 SGDWH
-86 STVTGFDLGADDYIP
+86 
-101 KPFRPRELISRI
+101 
-113 RNVLRL
+113 
-119 TGSMGKTVKL
+119 
-129 GDVVVDTEKGTAVK
+129 
-143 NSRDLFLS
+143 
-151 ALEYGAV
+151 GAV

-168 IRDSDRVS
+168 IRDSGKVS

-200 VLGGDVASGYYKTM
+200 VLGGDAASGYFETM
-214 PVHLILGT
+214 PVHLLLGT

-302 RPTFEDYSAPGY
+302 RPAFEDYSAPGY
-314 TALTAADTKSA
+314 TALTAADPKSA
-325 DQSLIH
+325 EQSPIH
-331 CYFKMH
+331 CYFKLH

-349 GYTQEHRY
+349 GYTQEYRY

-451 GIGITLLLIGDKFFS
+451 GIGITLLLIGDKFSS

-529 SKLAYKLFGLP
+529 SKLAYKMFGLP

-601 ASAAMTPDELLELLF
+601 ASSAMTPDALLELLF
-616 SEPNVTGGTY
+616 SEQNVTGGTY

-639 YVTAMYADR
+639 YVTAMFTDR

-660 PKDFSISGYLYFV
+660 PKELSISGYLYFV

-682 EKYNLKEA
+682 EKYDLKEA

-714 KYVTLDSLQGD
+714 KYVTLDTLKGD
-725 GCVIEGLYYVEID
+725 VCVIEGLYYVEID

-758 NRDNEN
+758 NRDNES

-827 FLTSSDH
+827 FLTSSNH
-834 AASFEN
+834 TASFEN
-840 LATMLTENGLS
+840 LATVLTENGLS

-945 TYLIYRAVTT
+945 TYLIYHAVTT

>member
-1 MIKIL
+1 MSVFSKVTL
-6 LVEDD
+6 ESLKKNRTRTVVT
-11 KIIVASLSEYLNSE
+11 IIGIMLS
-25 GYLVRSVSGQTAA
+25 AA
-38 MKLLAEEKAD
+38 MICASTTFVSSMQNF
-48 LVLLDVSLAEGNG
+48 VLRCEIYS
-61 FAACRAIKAEFDIPV
+61 
-76 IFLTASGDEF
+76 SGDWH
-86 STVTGFDLGADDYIP
+86 
-101 KPFRPRELISRI
+101 
-113 RNVLRL
+113 
-119 TGSMGKTVKL
+119 
-129 GDVVVDTEKGTAVK
+129 
-143 NSRDLFLS
+143 
-151 ALEYGAV
+151 GAV

-168 IRDSDRVS
+168 IRDSGKVS
-176 SAAYAQVLGYAKI
+176 FAAYAQVLGYAKI

-200 VLGGDVASGYYKTM
+200 VLGGDVASGYFETM
-214 PVHLILGT
+214 PVHLLLGT

-236 TSNGKVNYKL
+236 TSNGKVNYTL

-265 QDTPVYTYDSE
+265 QDTPIYAYDSE

-302 RPTFEDYSAPGY
+302 RPAFEDYSAPGY
-314 TALTAADTKSA
+314 TALTAADPKSA
-325 DQSLIH
+325 EQSLIH
-331 CYFKMH
+331 CYFKLH
-337 KPAGVYDFMKEM
+337 KPAGVYDFMKKM
-349 GYTQEHRY
+349 GYMQEYGY

-365 YSGTAPFDSFL
+365 YSGAARFDSFL

-426 RRMVLFEALAVSIV
+426 RRMVLFEALAVSAV

-451 GIGITLLLIGDKFFS
+451 GIGITLLLIGDKFSS
-466 IVRVDIPMRLCVS
+466 IVRADIPMRLCVS
-479 WQAVVI
+479 WQAVLI

-504 ATGVSAVEAIRQSMD
+504 ATRVSAVEAIHQSMD

-529 SKLAYKLFGLP
+529 SKLAYRLFGLP

-601 ASAAMTPDELLELLF
+601 ASAAMTPDALLELLF

-648 FADFGMEREDAA
+648 FADFGMEREDAV
-660 PKDFSISGYLYFV
+660 PKELSISGYLYFV
-673 ADAEFNRLL
+673 ADTEFNRLL

-690 DYYDRDKPLGI
+690 DYYDREKPLGI
-701 ALDRNIELDRRLE
+701 ALDRNIEFDRRLE
-714 KYVTLDSLQGD
+714 KYVTLDTLKGD

-775 AKYTLR
+775 AKYTLW

-796 TPVAINMIYPYSM
+796 TPVAINLIYPYSM

-827 FLTSSDH
+827 FLTSSNH
-834 AASFEN
+834 TASFEN
-840 LATMLTENGLS
+840 LATVLTENGLS

-982 MMYSMSK
+982 MMYAMRK

>member
-1 MIKIL
+1 MNVFNKVTL
-6 LVEDD
+6 ESLKKNRTRTVVT
-11 KIIVASLSEYLNSE
+11 IIGIMLS
-25 GYLVRSVSGQTAA
+25 AA
-38 MKLLAEEKAD
+38 MICASTTFVSSMQNF
-48 LVLLDVSLAEGNG
+48 VLRCEIYS
-61 FAACRAIKAEFDIPV
+61 
-76 IFLTASGDEF
+76 SGDWH
-86 STVTGFDLGADDYIP
+86 
-101 KPFRPRELISRI
+101 
-113 RNVLRL
+113 
-119 TGSMGKTVKL
+119 
-129 GDVVVDTEKGTAVK
+129 
-143 NSRDLFLS
+143 
-151 ALEYGAV
+151 GAV

-168 IRDSDRVS
+168 IRDSGKVS

-200 VLGGDVASGYYKTM
+200 VLGGDAASGYFETM
-214 PVHLILGT
+214 PVHLLLGT
-222 LPKDS
+222 LPKDP

-236 TSNGKVNYKL
+236 TSNGKVNYTL

-325 DQSLIH
+325 EQSPIH
-331 CYFKMH
+331 CYFKLH

-349 GYTQEHRY
+349 GYTQEYRY

-451 GIGITLLLIGDKFFS
+451 GIGITLLLIGDKFSS
-466 IVRVDIPMRLCVS
+466 IVRADIPMRICVS

-601 ASAAMTPDELLELLF
+601 ASSAMTPDALLELLF

-626 TKKQFLQGDISRE
+626 TKKQFLQGEISRE

-648 FADFGMEREDAA
+648 FADFGMESEDAA
-660 PKDFSISGYLYFV
+660 PKELSISGYLYFV

-690 DYYDRDKPLGI
+690 DYYDRDNPLGI
-701 ALDRNIELDRRLE
+701 ALDRNIEFDRRLE
-714 KYVTLDSLQGD
+714 KYVTLDTLKGD

-764 DIIELPYEESF
+764 DIIELPYRESF

-781 SEKTIEEAPFFVSRS
+781 SKKTIEEAPFFVSRS

-840 LATMLTENGLS
+840 LATVLTENGLS

>member
-1 MIKIL
+1 MNVFNKVTLESLKKNRTRTI
-6 LVEDD
+6 VT
-11 KIIVASLSEYLNSE
+11 IIGIMLS
-25 GYLVRSVSGQTAA
+25 AA
-38 MKLLAEEKAD
+38 MICASTT
-48 LVLLDVSLAEGNG
+48 LVSSMQN
-61 FAACRAIKAEFDIPV
+61 F
-76 IFLTASGDEF
+76 
-86 STVTGFDLGADDYIP
+86 
-101 KPFRPRELISRI
+101 
-113 RNVLRL
+113 VLRCAIHID
-119 TGSMGKTVKL
+119 
-129 GDVVVDTEKGTAVK
+129 GDW
-143 NSRDLFLS
+143 
-151 ALEYGAV
+151 YGAV

-200 VLGGDVASGYYKTM
+200 VLGGDAASGYFETM

-302 RPTFEDYSAPGY
+302 RLPFEDYSAPGY

-325 DQSLIH
+325 DQAPIH
-331 CYFKMH
+331 CYFKLH
-337 KPAGVYDFMKEM
+337 KPAGVYDFMREM
-349 GYTQEHRY
+349 GYTQEYRY

-601 ASAAMTPDELLELLF
+601 ASAAMTPDALLELLF
-616 SEPNVTGGTY
+616 SEQNVTGGTY

-639 YVTAMYADR
+639 YVTAMYAGR

-660 PKDFSISGYLYFV
+660 PKELGISGYLYFV

-714 KYVTLDSLQGD
+714 KYVTLDTLKGD

-738 GYYRKD
+738 GYYRID

-775 AKYTLR
+775 SKYTLR

-834 AASFEN
+834 TASFEN
-840 LATMLTENGLS
+840 LATVLTENGLS

-924 YECLLYGS
+924 CECLLYGS

-982 MMYSMSK
+982 MMYAMRK

>member
-1 MIKIL
+1 MNVFNKVTLESLKKNRTRTI
-6 LVEDD
+6 VT
-11 KIIVASLSEYLNSE
+11 IIGIMLS
-25 GYLVRSVSGQTAA
+25 AA
-38 MKLLAEEKAD
+38 MICASTT
-48 LVLLDVSLAEGNG
+48 LVSSMQN
-61 FAACRAIKAEFDIPV
+61 F
-76 IFLTASGDEF
+76 
-86 STVTGFDLGADDYIP
+86 
-101 KPFRPRELISRI
+101 
-113 RNVLRL
+113 VLRCAIHID
-119 TGSMGKTVKL
+119 
-129 GDVVVDTEKGTAVK
+129 GDW
-143 NSRDLFLS
+143 
-151 ALEYGAV
+151 YGAV

-200 VLGGDVASGYYKTM
+200 VLCGDVASGYFKTM

-325 DQSLIH
+325 DQSPIH
-331 CYFKMH
+331 CYFKLH
-337 KPAGVYDFMKEM
+337 KPAGVYDFMKEK
-349 GYTQEHRY
+349 GYTQEYRY

-421 TRKQL
+421 TKKQL

-504 ATGVSAVEAIRQSMD
+504 ATRVSAVEAIRQSMD

-601 ASAAMTPDELLELLF
+601 ATAAMTPDALLELFF
-616 SEPNVTGGTY
+616 SEQNVTGGTY

-639 YVTAMYADR
+639 YVTAMFADR

-660 PKDFSISGYLYFV
+660 PKELGISGYLYFV

-714 KYVTLDSLQGD
+714 KYVTLDTLKGD

-758 NRDNEN
+758 SRDNEN

-827 FLTSSDH
+827 FLTSSNH
-834 AASFEN
+834 TASFEN
-840 LATMLTENGLS
+840 LATVLTENGLS
-851 SRQLFDYAANAETNR
+851 SRQLFDYAANAETDR

>member
-1 MIKIL
+1 MNVFSKVTL
-6 LVEDD
+6 ESLKKNRTRTVVT
-11 KIIVASLSEYLNSE
+11 IIGIMLS
-25 GYLVRSVSGQTAA
+25 AA
-38 MKLLAEEKAD
+38 MICASTT
-48 LVLLDVSLAEGNG
+48 LVSSMQNFVLRCEIYS
-61 FAACRAIKAEFDIPV
+61 
-76 IFLTASGDEF
+76 SGDWH
-86 STVTGFDLGADDYIP
+86 
-101 KPFRPRELISRI
+101 
-113 RNVLRL
+113 
-119 TGSMGKTVKL
+119 
-129 GDVVVDTEKGTAVK
+129 
-143 NSRDLFLS
+143 
-151 ALEYGAV
+151 GAV

-168 IRDSDRVS
+168 IRNSDRVS

-200 VLGGDVASGYYKTM
+200 VLGGDAASGYFETM
-214 PVHLILGT
+214 PVHLLLGT

-236 TSNGKVNYKL
+236 TSNGKVNYTL
-246 GDTVTLDV
+246 GDTVTLEV
-254 GDRTLDGRRLG
+254 GDRTLDGKRLG

-276 TQVEIMSGERLE
+276 THTEVMSGERLE

-302 RPTFEDYSAPGY
+302 RPAFEDYAAPGY
-314 TALTAADTKSA
+314 TALTAADPRSA
-325 DQSLIH
+325 DQSPIH
-331 CYFKMH
+331 CYFKLH
-337 KPAGVYDFMKEM
+337 KPAGVYGFMKEM
-349 GYTQEHRY
+349 GYTQEYRY

-408 RTRQF
+408 RTKQF

-421 TRKQL
+421 TKKQL

-466 IVRVDIPMRLCVS
+466 IVRADIPMRLCVS

-504 ATGVSAVEAIRQSMD
+504 ATGVSAVEAICQSMD

-601 ASAAMTPDELLELLF
+601 ASSAMRPDALLELLF
-616 SEPNVTGGTY
+616 SEQNVTGGTY

-639 YVTAMYADR
+639 YVTAMYAGR
-648 FADFGMEREDAA
+648 FADFGMEREDAT
-660 PKDFSISGYLYFV
+660 PKDLSISGYLYFV
-673 ADAEFNRLL
+673 ADAEFNKLL

-714 KYVTLDSLQGD
+714 KYVTLDTLKGD

-758 NRDNEN
+758 NRDNES

-809 LESVVPEAA
+809 LESVIPEAA

-827 FLTSSDH
+827 FLTSSNH
-834 AASFEN
+834 TASFEN
-840 LATMLTENGLS
+840 LATVLTENGLS

-866 NVVTIIR
+866 NVITIIR

-916 KGFRRMMN
+916 EGFRRMMN
-924 YECLLYGS
+924 CECLLYGS

-945 TYLIYRAVTT
+945 AYLIYRAVTT

-965 AAIGIAVLSV
+965 AAFGIAVLSV

-982 MMYSMSK
+982 MMYAMRK

>member
-1 MIKIL
+1 MNVFNKVTLESLKKNRTRTI
-6 LVEDD
+6 VT
-11 KIIVASLSEYLNSE
+11 IIGIMLS
-25 GYLVRSVSGQTAA
+25 AA
-38 MKLLAEEKAD
+38 MICASTT
-48 LVLLDVSLAEGNG
+48 LVSSMQN
-61 FAACRAIKAEFDIPV
+61 F
-76 IFLTASGDEF
+76 
-86 STVTGFDLGADDYIP
+86 
-101 KPFRPRELISRI
+101 
-113 RNVLRL
+113 VLRCAIHID
-119 TGSMGKTVKL
+119 
-129 GDVVVDTEKGTAVK
+129 GDW
-143 NSRDLFLS
+143 
-151 ALEYGAV
+151 YGAV

-200 VLGGDVASGYYKTM
+200 VLGGDVASGYFKTM

-236 TSNGKVNYKL
+236 TSNGKVNYTL

-265 QDTPVYTYDSE
+265 QDTPVYAYDSE

-325 DQSLIH
+325 DQAPIH
-331 CYFKMH
+331 CYFKLH

-349 GYTQEHRY
+349 GYTQEYRY

-396 LIYNAFSISVSE
+396 LIYNTFSISVSE

-485 AAVIALVTV
+485 AAAIALVTV

-504 ATGVSAVEAIRQSMD
+504 ATRVSAVEAIRQSMD

-572 AAFTDYMMESAEG
+572 AAFTDYMTESAEG

-601 ASAAMTPDELLELLF
+601 ASAAMTPDALLELLF
-616 SEPNVTGGTY
+616 SEQNVTGGTY

-660 PKDFSISGYLYFV
+660 PKDLGISGYLYFV
-673 ADAEFNRLL
+673 ADTEFNRLL

-714 KYVTLDSLQGD
+714 KYVTLDTLKGD
-725 GCVIEGLYYVEID
+725 ECMIEGLYYVEID

-827 FLTSSDH
+827 FLTSSNH

-840 LATMLTENGLS
+840 LATVLTENGLS
-851 SRQLFDYAANAETNR
+851 SRQLFDYAANAETDR

>member
-1 MIKIL
+1 MNVFNKVTL
-6 LVEDD
+6 ESLKKNRTRTVVT
-11 KIIVASLSEYLNSE
+11 IIGIMLS
-25 GYLVRSVSGQTAA
+25 AA
-38 MKLLAEEKAD
+38 MICASTT
-48 LVLLDVSLAEGNG
+48 LVSSMQNFVLRCEIYS
-61 FAACRAIKAEFDIPV
+61 
-76 IFLTASGDEF
+76 SGDWH
-86 STVTGFDLGADDYIP
+86 
-101 KPFRPRELISRI
+101 
-113 RNVLRL
+113 
-119 TGSMGKTVKL
+119 
-129 GDVVVDTEKGTAVK
+129 
-143 NSRDLFLS
+143 
-151 ALEYGAV
+151 GAV

-200 VLGGDVASGYYKTM
+200 VLGGDVASGYFKTM

-246 GDTVTLDV
+246 GDIVTLDV

-314 TALTAADTKSA
+314 TALTAADTESA
-325 DQSLIH
+325 DQAPIH
-331 CYFKMH
+331 CYFKLH

-349 GYTQEHRY
+349 GYTQEYRY

-504 ATGVSAVEAIRQSMD
+504 ATRVSAVEAIRQSMD

-601 ASAAMTPDELLELLF
+601 ASSAMTPDVLLELLF
-616 SEPNVTGGTY
+616 SEQNVTGGTY

-639 YVTAMYADR
+639 YVTAMFADR
-648 FADFGMEREDAA
+648 FSNLGMESEDRA
-660 PKDFSISGYLYFV
+660 PKELGISGYLYFV

-690 DYYDRDKPLGI
+690 DYYDRGNPLGI
-701 ALDRNIELDRRLE
+701 ALDRNIEFDRRLE
-714 KYVTLDSLQGD
+714 KYVTLDTLKGD

-758 NRDNEN
+758 SRDNEN
-764 DIIELPYEESF
+764 DIIELPYGESF

-827 FLTSSDH
+827 FLTSSNH
-834 AASFEN
+834 TASFEN
-840 LATMLTENGLS
+840 LATVLTENGLS

-932 KALLLGLPVSCGI
+932 KALLLGLLVSCGI

-982 MMYSMSK
+982 MMYSMNK
-989 VKKDNPI
+989 VKKDDPI

>member
-1 MIKIL
+1 MNVFNKVTLESLKKNRTRTI
-6 LVEDD
+6 VT
-11 KIIVASLSEYLNSE
+11 IIGIMLS
-25 GYLVRSVSGQTAA
+25 AA
-38 MKLLAEEKAD
+38 MICASTT
-48 LVLLDVSLAEGNG
+48 LVSSMQNFVLRCEIYS
-61 FAACRAIKAEFDIPV
+61 
-76 IFLTASGDEF
+76 SGDWH
-86 STVTGFDLGADDYIP
+86 
-101 KPFRPRELISRI
+101 
-113 RNVLRL
+113 
-119 TGSMGKTVKL
+119 
-129 GDVVVDTEKGTAVK
+129 
-143 NSRDLFLS
+143 
-151 ALEYGAV
+151 GAV

-168 IRDSDRVS
+168 IRDSGKVS

-200 VLGGDVASGYYKTM
+200 VLGGDVASGYFKTM

-236 TSNGKVNYKL
+236 TSNGKVNYTL

-314 TALTAADTKSA
+314 TALTAADPRSA

-331 CYFKMH
+331 CYFKLH

-349 GYTQEHRY
+349 GYTQEYRY

-408 RTRQF
+408 RTKQF

-426 RRMVLFEALAVSIV
+426 RRMVLFEALAVSAV

-451 GIGITLLLIGDKFFS
+451 GIGITLLLIGDKFSS
-466 IVRVDIPMRLCVS
+466 IVRADIPMRICVS

-504 ATGVSAVEAIRQSMD
+504 ATRVSAVEAIRQSMD

-540 GVLAG
+540 GALAG

-601 ASAAMTPDELLELLF
+601 ASSAMTPDALLELLF
-616 SEPNVTGGTY
+616 SEQNVTGGTY

-648 FADFGMEREDAA
+648 FADFGMESEDRA

-701 ALDRNIELDRRLE
+701 ALDRNIEFDRRLE
-714 KYVTLDSLQGD
+714 KYVTLDTLKGD
-725 GCVIEGLYYVEID
+725 GCMIEGLYYVEID

-827 FLTSSDH
+827 FLTSSNH
-834 AASFEN
+834 TASFEN
-840 LATMLTENGLS
+840 LATVLTENGLS

-982 MMYSMSK
+982 MMYSMSM

>member
-1 MIKIL
+1 MNVFNKVTLASLKQNRTRTVVTIIGIMLSAAMICASTTF
-6 LVEDD
+6 
-11 KIIVASLSEYLNSE
+11 VASMQN
-25 GYLVRSVSGQTAA
+25 
-38 MKLLAEEKAD
+38 
-48 LVLLDVSLAEGNG
+48 
-61 FAACRAIKAEFDIPV
+61 F
-76 IFLTASGDEF
+76 
-86 STVTGFDLGADDYIP
+86 
-101 KPFRPRELISRI
+101 
-113 RNVLRL
+113 VLRYTIYK
-119 TGSMGKTVKL
+119 TG
-129 GDVVVDTEKGTAVK
+129 DWH
-143 NSRDLFLS
+143 
-151 ALEYGAV
+151 GAV

-168 IRDSDRVS
+168 IGGSGKVA
-176 SAAYAQVLGYAKI
+176 SATYAQVLGYARI
-189 DSANERKPYLY
+189 NSANERKPYLY
-200 VLGGDVASGYYKTM
+200 VLGGDAASGYFETM
-214 PVHLILGT
+214 PVHLTAGE
-222 LPKDS
+222 LPKNS
-227 TEIILPEHL
+227 SEIILPEHL
-236 TSNGKVNYKL
+236 ATNGKVSYKI
-246 GDTVTLDV
+246 GDTVTFEV
-254 GDRTLDGRRLG
+254 GDRILDNKRLG
-265 QDTPVYTYDSE
+265 QINPFFTYDSE
-276 TQVEIMSGERLE
+276 IQAEVKNDEKLE
-288 NTEPRTYTVVGIYE
+288 NTVARTYTVVGIYE
-302 RPTFEDYSAPGY
+302 RPAFENTDAPGY
-314 TALTAADTKSA
+314 TALTVADRGA
-325 DQSLIH
+325 DGQSPIDCH
-331 CYFKMH
+331 FKMK
-337 KPAGVYDFMKEM
+337 KPSAVYDFMKET
-349 GYTQEHRY
+349 GYTDAYRY
-357 AYNTKVLL
+357 AYNTDVLL
-365 YSGTAPFDSFL
+365 YSGVSRFDSV
-376 TAFYSLA
+376 TATLYSLA
-383 AIIIALIVFGSVS
+383 AIVIGLIVFASVS

-408 RTRQF
+408 RTKQF

-421 TRKQL
+421 TKKQL
-426 RRMVLFEALAVSIV
+426 RRMVTFEALTVSAI

-451 GIGITLLLIGDKFFS
+451 GIGITLLLLGDKFSS
-466 IVRVDIPMRLCVS
+466 IVGKEHIPLRLCVS
-479 WQAVVI
+479 WESVVI
-485 AAVIALVTV
+485 AAVIALITV

-504 ATGVSAVEAIRQSMD
+504 ATRVSAVEAIRQSLD
-519 IKVSGRPVRT
+519 VRAHNKPTKT

-601 ASAAMTPDELLELLF
+601 ASSAMTPDALLELLF
-616 SEPNVTGGTY
+616 SEQNVTGGTY

-639 YVTAMYADR
+639 YVTAMFADR
-648 FADFGMEREDAA
+648 FADFGMESEDRA

-690 DYYDRDKPLGI
+690 DYYDREKPLGL

-714 KYVTLDSLQGD
+714 KYVTLDTLKGD

-827 FLTSSDH
+827 FLTSSNH
-834 AASFEN
+834 TASFEN
-840 LATMLTENGLS
+840 LATVLTENGLS

-916 KGFRRMMN
+916 KGFSRMMN

>member
-1 MIKIL
+1 MNVFNKVTL
-6 LVEDD
+6 ESLKKNRTRTVVT
-11 KIIVASLSEYLNSE
+11 IIGIMLS
-25 GYLVRSVSGQTAA
+25 AA
-38 MKLLAEEKAD
+38 MICASTT
-48 LVLLDVSLAEGNG
+48 LVSSMQN
-61 FAACRAIKAEFDIPV
+61 F
-76 IFLTASGDEF
+76 
-86 STVTGFDLGADDYIP
+86 
-101 KPFRPRELISRI
+101 
-113 RNVLRL
+113 VLRCAIHID
-119 TGSMGKTVKL
+119 
-129 GDVVVDTEKGTAVK
+129 GDW
-143 NSRDLFLS
+143 
-151 ALEYGAV
+151 YGAV
-158 YDAAYKDYED
+158 YAAAYKDYED

-200 VLGGDVASGYYKTM
+200 VLGGDAASGYFETM
-214 PVHLILGT
+214 PVHLLLGT

-325 DQSLIH
+325 DQAPIH
-331 CYFKMH
+331 CYFKLH

-349 GYTQEHRY
+349 GYTQEYRY

-466 IVRVDIPMRLCVS
+466 IVRVNIPMRLCVS

-504 ATGVSAVEAIRQSMD
+504 ATRVSAVEAIRQSMD

-601 ASAAMTPDELLELLF
+601 ASSAMTPDALLELLF
-616 SEPNVTGGTY
+616 SEQNVTGGTY

-648 FADFGMEREDAA
+648 FSSFGTESEDAA
-660 PKDFSISGYLYFV
+660 PKELGISGYLYFV

-714 KYVTLDSLQGD
+714 KYVTLDTLQGD

-809 LESVVPEAA
+809 LESVIPEAA

-827 FLTSSDH
+827 FLTSSNH
-834 AASFEN
+834 TASFEN
-840 LATMLTENGLS
+840 LATVLTENGLS

-881 LISLIAAANV
+881 LISLIAVANV

-982 MMYSMSK
+982 MMYAMRK

>member
-1 MIKIL
+1 MNVFNKVTLESLKKNRTRTI
-6 LVEDD
+6 VT
-11 KIIVASLSEYLNSE
+11 IIGIMLS
-25 GYLVRSVSGQTAA
+25 AA
-38 MKLLAEEKAD
+38 MICASTT
-48 LVLLDVSLAEGNG
+48 LVSSMQN
-61 FAACRAIKAEFDIPV
+61 F
-76 IFLTASGDEF
+76 
-86 STVTGFDLGADDYIP
+86 
-101 KPFRPRELISRI
+101 
-113 RNVLRL
+113 VLRCAIHID
-119 TGSMGKTVKL
+119 
-129 GDVVVDTEKGTAVK
+129 GDW
-143 NSRDLFLS
+143 
-151 ALEYGAV
+151 YGAV

-168 IRDSDRVS
+168 IRNSDRVS
-176 SAAYAQVLGYAKI
+176 STAYAQVLGYAKI

-200 VLGGDVASGYYKTM
+200 VLGGDVASGYFKTM

-325 DQSLIH
+325 DQSPIH
-331 CYFKMH
+331 CYFKLH

-349 GYTQEHRY
+349 GYTQEYRY

-494 LISAW
+494 LISAR

-504 ATGVSAVEAIRQSMD
+504 ATRVSAVEAIRQSMD

-601 ASAAMTPDELLELLF
+601 ASAAMTPDALLELLF
-616 SEPNVTGGTY
+616 SEQNVTGGTY

-648 FADFGMEREDAA
+648 FADFGTEREDAT
-660 PKDFSISGYLYFV
+660 PKDLSISGYLYFV
-673 ADAEFNRLL
+673 ADTEFNRLL

-690 DYYDRDKPLGI
+690 DYYDRDNPLGI

-714 KYVTLDSLQGD
+714 KYVTLDTLKGD

-796 TPVAINMIYPYSM
+796 TPVAINMIYPHSM
-809 LESVVPEAA
+809 LESVIPEAA

-866 NVVTIIR
+866 NVVTIVR

-916 KGFRRMMN
+916 KGFGRMMN

-965 AAIGIAVLSV
+965 AAVGIAVMSV

-982 MMYSMSK
+982 MMYAMSK

>member
-1 MIKIL
+1 M
-6 LVEDD
+6 
-11 KIIVASLSEYLNSE
+11 LS
-25 GYLVRSVSGQTAA
+25 AA
-38 MKLLAEEKAD
+38 MICASTTFVSSMQNF
-48 LVLLDVSLAEGNG
+48 VLRCEIYS
-61 FAACRAIKAEFDIPV
+61 
-76 IFLTASGDEF
+76 SGDWH
-86 STVTGFDLGADDYIP
+86 
-101 KPFRPRELISRI
+101 
-113 RNVLRL
+113 
-119 TGSMGKTVKL
+119 
-129 GDVVVDTEKGTAVK
+129 
-143 NSRDLFLS
+143 
-151 ALEYGAV
+151 GAV

-168 IRDSDRVS
+168 IRDSGKVS

-200 VLGGDVASGYYKTM
+200 VLGGDVASGYFETM

-222 LPKDS
+222 LPKDP

-236 TSNGKVNYKL
+236 TSNGKVNYTL
-246 GDTVTLDV
+246 GDTVTLEV

-276 TQVEIMSGERLE
+276 THTEVMSGEGLE
-288 NTEPRTYTVVGIYE
+288 NTEPKTYTVVGIYE

-325 DQSLIH
+325 DQSPIH
-331 CYFKMH
+331 CYFKLH

-349 GYTQEHRY
+349 GYTQEYRY

-365 YSGTAPFDSFL
+365 YSGTARFDSFL

-504 ATGVSAVEAIRQSMD
+504 ATRVSAVEAIRQSMD
-519 IKVSGRPVRT
+519 IKVSGWPVRT

-601 ASAAMTPDELLELLF
+601 ASSAMTPDALLELLF
-616 SEPNVTGGTY
+616 SEQNVTGGTY

-648 FADFGMEREDAA
+648 FADFGMEREDAV
-660 PKDFSISGYLYFV
+660 PKELSISGYLYFV
-673 ADAEFNRLL
+673 ADFEFNRLL

-690 DYYDRDKPLGI
+690 DYYDRDNPLGI
-701 ALDRNIELDRRLE
+701 ALDRNIEFDRRLE
-714 KYVTLDSLQGD
+714 KYVTLDTLKGD
-725 GCVIEGLYYVEID
+725 GCMIEGLYYVEID

-834 AASFEN
+834 TASFEN
-840 LATMLTENGLS
+840 LAPVLTENGLS
-851 SRQLFDYAANAETNR
+851 SRQLFDYAANAETDR

-945 TYLIYRAVTT
+945 TYLIYCAVTT

-982 MMYSMSK
+982 MMYSMRK

>member
-1 MIKIL
+1 MNVFNKVTLESLKKNRTRTI
-6 LVEDD
+6 VT
-11 KIIVASLSEYLNSE
+11 IIGIMLS
-25 GYLVRSVSGQTAA
+25 AA
-38 MKLLAEEKAD
+38 MTCASTTFVSSMQNF
-48 LVLLDVSLAEGNG
+48 VLRCEIYS
-61 FAACRAIKAEFDIPV
+61 
-76 IFLTASGDEF
+76 SGDWH
-86 STVTGFDLGADDYIP
+86 
-101 KPFRPRELISRI
+101 
-113 RNVLRL
+113 
-119 TGSMGKTVKL
+119 
-129 GDVVVDTEKGTAVK
+129 
-143 NSRDLFLS
+143 
-151 ALEYGAV
+151 GAV

-168 IRDSDRVS
+168 IRDSGKVS

-200 VLGGDVASGYYKTM
+200 VLGGDVASGYFETM

-236 TSNGKVNYKL
+236 TSNGKVNYTL

-331 CYFKMH
+331 CYFKLH

-349 GYTQEHRY
+349 GYTQEYRY

-451 GIGITLLLIGDKFFS
+451 GIGITLLLIGDKFSS
-466 IVRVDIPMRLCVS
+466 IVRADIPMRICVS

-504 ATGVSAVEAIRQSMD
+504 ATRVSAVEAIRQSMD

-616 SEPNVTGGTY
+616 SEQNVTGGTY

-639 YVTAMYADR
+639 YVTAMFADR

-660 PKDFSISGYLYFV
+660 PKELSISGYLYFV

-690 DYYDRDKPLGI
+690 DYYDRGNPLGI
-701 ALDRNIELDRRLE
+701 ALDRNIEFDRLLE

-827 FLTSSDH
+827 FLTSSNH

-866 NVVTIIR
+866 NVITIIR

>member
-1 MIKIL
+1 MNVFNKVTLESLKKNRTRTI
-6 LVEDD
+6 VT
-11 KIIVASLSEYLNSE
+11 IIGIMLS
-25 GYLVRSVSGQTAA
+25 AA
-38 MKLLAEEKAD
+38 MICASTTF
-48 LVLLDVSLAEGNG
+48 VSSMQN
-61 FAACRAIKAEFDIPV
+61 F
-76 IFLTASGDEF
+76 
-86 STVTGFDLGADDYIP
+86 
-101 KPFRPRELISRI
+101 
-113 RNVLRL
+113 VLRCAIHID
-119 TGSMGKTVKL
+119 
-129 GDVVVDTEKGTAVK
+129 GDW
-143 NSRDLFLS
+143 
-151 ALEYGAV
+151 YGAV

-189 DSANERKPYLY
+189 DSANEYKPYLY
-200 VLGGDVASGYYKTM
+200 VLGGDAASGYFETM

-236 TSNGKVNYKL
+236 TSNGKVNYTL

-254 GDRTLDGRRLG
+254 GDRTLDGQRLG
-265 QDTPVYTYDSE
+265 QNTPVYTYDSE
-276 TQVEIMSGERLE
+276 THTEVMSGEGLE

-302 RPTFEDYSAPGY
+302 RPTFEDYAAPGY

-325 DQSLIH
+325 EQSPIH
-331 CYFKMH
+331 CYFKLH

-349 GYTQEHRY
+349 GYTQEYRY

-365 YSGTAPFDSFL
+365 YSGATPFDSFL

-426 RRMVLFEALAVSIV
+426 RRMVLFEALTVSAV

-451 GIGITLLLIGDKFFS
+451 GIGITLLLIGDKFSS
-466 IVRVDIPMRLCVS
+466 IVRADIPMRLCVS

-601 ASAAMTPDELLELLF
+601 ASAAMTPDALLELLF
-616 SEPNVTGGTY
+616 SEQNVTGGTY

-639 YVTAMYADR
+639 YVTAMFADR
-648 FADFGMEREDAA
+648 FADFGMESEDRA
-660 PKDFSISGYLYFV
+660 PKELGISGYLYFV
-673 ADAEFNRLL
+673 ADAEFNKLL
-682 EKYNLKEA
+682 EKYNLKES
-690 DYYDRDKPLGI
+690 DYYNRDKPLGI

-714 KYVTLDSLQGD
+714 KYVTLDTLKGD

-758 NRDNEN
+758 NRDNES

-834 AASFEN
+834 TASFEN
-840 LATMLTENGLS
+840 LATVLTENGLS

-982 MMYSMSK
+982 MMYAMRK

>member
-1 MIKIL
+1 MNVFNKVTLESLKKNRTRTI
-6 LVEDD
+6 VT
-11 KIIVASLSEYLNSE
+11 IIGIMLS
-25 GYLVRSVSGQTAA
+25 AA
-38 MKLLAEEKAD
+38 MICASTTFVSSMQNF
-48 LVLLDVSLAEGNG
+48 VLRCEIYS
-61 FAACRAIKAEFDIPV
+61 
-76 IFLTASGDEF
+76 SGDWH
-86 STVTGFDLGADDYIP
+86 
-101 KPFRPRELISRI
+101 
-113 RNVLRL
+113 
-119 TGSMGKTVKL
+119 
-129 GDVVVDTEKGTAVK
+129 
-143 NSRDLFLS
+143 
-151 ALEYGAV
+151 GAV

-168 IRDSDRVS
+168 IRDSGKVS

-189 DSANERKPYLY
+189 DSANEHKPYLY
-200 VLGGDVASGYYKTM
+200 VLGGDVASGYFETM

-276 TQVEIMSGERLE
+276 THTEIMSGERLE

-314 TALTAADTKSA
+314 TALTAADPKSA
-325 DQSLIH
+325 DQSSIH
-331 CYFKMH
+331 CYFKLH

-349 GYTQEHRY
+349 GYTQEYRY

-466 IVRVDIPMRLCVS
+466 IVRVNIPMRLCVS
-479 WQAVVI
+479 WQAVII

-504 ATGVSAVEAIRQSMD
+504 ATRVSAVEAIRQSMD

-601 ASAAMTPDELLELLF
+601 ASSAMTPDALLELLF
-616 SEPNVTGGTY
+616 SEQNVTGGTY

-639 YVTAMYADR
+639 YVTAMFAGR
-648 FADFGMEREDAA
+648 FADFGTESEDAA

-714 KYVTLDSLQGD
+714 KYVTLDTLKGD

-758 NRDNEN
+758 SRDNEN

-827 FLTSSDH
+827 FLTSSNH
-834 AASFEN
+834 TASFEN
-840 LATMLTENGLS
+840 LATVLTENGLS

-982 MMYSMSK
+982 MMYAMRK